1 MRTKKSFLMMLLFMC
16 IMAGSVLFYHH
27 DSKADSNPYYI
38 KVNKGTNVV
47 TVYKSDDTPYKAFVC
62 STGSATPVGTF
73 YTSEKLRWHT
83 LMGPS
88 YGQYCTRIVN
98 GILFHSVWYYN
109 NYDKA
114 SQSTVQYNNLGT
126 TASHGCVRLT
136 VADCKWIYDNCTLGT
151 KVIIINGG
159 SSDDP
164 LGKPE
169 AVKVSTASRMGW
181 DPTDPDS
188 ENPYL
193 KMAPTI
199 TTEKDAYDVTYYS
212 TLNLK
217 SLATARA
224 AYATYLTSYIEVYV
238 KAPGVTALTKFNGK
252 VYRFNKMGTYT
263 VTYKVKDPKNSKT
276 TTKSIKITVNDTGA
290 PIITKVASQRT
301 IAYNT
306 TLDLKSSVVVKTGS
320 GTDMK
325 KNMTVTITTPDK
337 KTTKLTSNKYKFTKL
352 GVYTVKYVAINPA
365 NKKSSTKI
373 TKVTVKDNKPP
384 VISGLTTVTKEYKSK
399 FNVKTGVTAKT
410 TTGANIT
417 ARIKISVKDPSGAN
431 VTINNNCITLSKRG
445 TYKITYK
452 VTGLN
457 GKITTKVRNLRSLDT
472 GAPTLKNV
480 PTSAKTVGW
489 RQSVDIRTG
498 ITAVTEKGTNLTSS
512 IKISVK
518 QPNGSVVSNDNIKTY
533 TFNNVGTYIVTY
545 KITNSA
551 SNKSATKSVKYVVKY
566 KPVITVPATFTYDL
580 AKENGNINVMN
591 GVTCVNSYGNKST
604 GSLKKFVACTV
615 AFTQTFSGISGKAV
629 TLNNN
634 TFVADKVGTYKVTCK
649 VSGTNVIAVT
659 KSYIINVIDSSSEY
673 DIDVEA
679 EIIAKDG
686 ENVEI
691 NKGITFTTKSG
702 VNLNKLITLEGVYI
716 VDENENKTAVE
727 VQDGKV
733 VNAAAGRYV
742 VEYALTADA
751 AKFYTGIKKVSY
763 SFTVDTADEG
773 GNDNEENNE
782 ENNENNENNQGQ

>member
-16 IMAGSVLFYHH
+16 IIAGSVLFNHQ

-47 TVYKSDDTPYKAFVC
+47 TVYKSDDSPYKAFVC

-73 YTSEKLRWHT
+73 YTSQKLRWHT

-151 KVIIINGG
+151 KVIIFNGG

-199 TTEKDAYDVTYYS
+199 TTEKDKYDIIYYS
-212 TLNLK
+212 NIDIK
-217 SLATARA
+217 SFATARA
-224 AYATYLTSYIEVYV
+224 AYATYLNSYLEVYI
-238 KAPGVTALTKFNGK
+238 KAPGATKTTKFSGK
-252 VYRFNKMGTYT
+252 FYRFNMLGTYT

-276 TTKSIKITVNDTGA
+276 ASKSIKITVNDTGA
-290 PIITKVASQRT
+290 PVITKVPAQRT
-301 IAYNT
+301 VSYNT
-306 TLDLKSSVVVKTGS
+306 TLDLKSSVQVKTGS

-337 KTTKLTSNKYKFTKL
+337 KTVKLTSNKYKFTKL
-352 GVYTVKYVAINPA
+352 GVYTVKYVAKNPA
-365 NKKSSTKI
+365 NQKSSTKT
-373 TKVTVKDNKPP
+373 TKVTVKDTKPP
-384 VISGLTTVTKEYKSK
+384 IISGVGAVTKEYKSK
-399 FNVKTGVTAKT
+399 FNVKSGVTAKT
-410 TTGANIT
+410 TTGTNIT
-417 ARIKISVKDPSGAN
+417 GRIKISVKDPSGAN
-431 VTINNNCITLSKRG
+431 VTVTNNCITLSKRG
-445 TYKITYK
+445 MYKITYK

-457 GKITTKVRNLRSLDT
+457 GKITTKVRNLKSVDT
-472 GAPTLKNV
+472 GAPILKNV
-480 PTSAKTVGW
+480 PTASKTVGCC
-489 RQSVDIRTG
+489 QSMNLRAG
-498 ITAVTEKGTNLTSS
+498 ITAVTAKGTNLTSA

-518 QPNGSVVSNDNIKTY
+518 YPNGSVVSADNIKTFV
-533 TFNNVGTYIVTY
+533 FNNPGVYVVTY

-551 SNKSATKSVKYVVKY
+551 SNKSASKSVKYFSKY
-566 KPVITVPATFTYDL
+566 KPVLTVPSSFTYDL
-580 AKENGNINVMN
+580 AKEDGKINVMN
-591 GVTCVNSYGNKST
+591 GVTCVNAYGNKST
-604 GSLKKFVACTV
+604 LKKFVTCSAT
-615 AFTQTFSGISGKAV
+615 FTQTFSGVSGKSV
-629 TLNNN
+629 TIKDN
-634 TFVADKVGTYKVTCK
+634 TFVADKVGTYKVTCEVSDTNKDTSK
-649 VSGTNVIAVT
+649 VSGTNVITTT
-659 KSYIINVIDSSSEY
+659 KSYVINVIDSSTGY

-679 EIIAKDG
+679 EIIAQAGDDIAINDG
-686 ENVEI
+686 I
-691 NKGITFTTKSG
+691 SFTTKSG
-702 VNLNKLITLEGVYI
+702 VKLNGLYTLEGVYI
-716 VDENENKTAVE
+716 VDENGNKTAVE
-727 VQDGKV
+727 VQDGKI
-733 VNAAAGRYV
+733 VNAVAGQYI
-742 VEYALTADA
+742 VENVLTANVA
-751 AKFYTGIKKVSY
+751 EFYTGINKLSY
-763 SFTVDTADEG
+763 SFNVEPADEEG
-773 GNDNEENNE
+773 D
-782 ENNENNENNQGQ
+782 NENNNNNQEQ